1 MVQRA
6 SIPRGMFLV
15 EDDEIETLEAKYLT
29 ILGRRHLH
37 ESAEHWFARDK
48 AALEVIGTFSAAHHV
63 AFSHSFDPIRA
74 IPALTAFCIKT
85 TMGY

>member
-1 MVQRA
+1 MGYHDADGAIVESAQHMAGVSLGNTYQSRYVIGFAGQQRMVQRA

-37 ESAEHWFARDK
+37 ESAEHRFA
-48 AALEVIGTFSAAHHV
+48 
-63 AFSHSFDPIRA
+63 
-74 IPALTAFCIKT
+74 
-85 TMGY
+85 